1 MVGQSVAWAAA
12 QGLLGQ
18 IKPYLQNKSDGLKRR
33 GLHQGE
39 REKTAA
45 CIHFLCSSHNH
56 PLGLQRKK
64 KKKKSDSVRKEAG
77 YQTLGK
83 EEKKDGEKEERREKT
98 IRGRLGS
105 HDLADPSLT
114 PDSPTG
120 AFPSNLDSHCLPTR
134 LTERRSGVEQP
145 SLLSGQADGP
155 GPRGS
160 RTPGLT
166 RPEPSGPKETSESE
180 D

>member
-1 MVGQSVAWAAA
+1 M
-12 QGLLGQ
+12 
-18 IKPYLQNKSDGLKRR
+18 
-33 GLHQGE
+33 
-39 REKTAA
+39 
-45 CIHFLCSSHNH
+45 
-56 PLGLQRKK
+56 
-64 KKKKSDSVRKEAG
+64 RKEAG
-77 YQTLGK
+77 YQTLRK
-83 EEKKDGEKEERREKT
+83 EEKKDGEKEERREKM

-145 SLLSGQADGP
+145 PLLSGQADGP

-160 RTPGLT
+160 RTTSLT
-166 RPEPSGPKETSESE
+166 RPDPSGPKETSESE